1 MFYGNQDRRR
11 QAPRAT
17 RVLGIVAAIGLV
29 ALSAATAGAQEAR
42 FDVLLYGDGTGA
54 LRAGAIDVD
63 ELVPQLDDVV
73 LEGELFGNTLLGSPT
88 FSGSDPGF
96 FSVSSA
102 NAGVLGSG
110 NSNLPGGANVTI
122 DFLVEPT
129 LNISL
134 AYWNGTAFGATPNGE
149 TLTIATGATIFGSLG
164 GSSSVLGVD
173 LGSTSATGFFD
184 DHPDYDLG
192 AATPG
197 VYLAYGRANVAGFA
211 APSNPFW
218 IVFGT
223 LDLCEETQSC
233 SELQELFNFEI
244 EEQIE
249 AAIGYVNAT
258 LVPEPSTALL
268 MALGLAGLNRVG
280 RRTAALRA

>member
-11 QAPRAT
+11 LALRARRGAGFVT
-17 RVLGIVAAIGLV
+17 AIGLV
-29 ALSAATAGAQEAR
+29 ALSAAMAGAQEAH
-42 FDVLLYGDGTGA
+42 FDVLLYGDETGS

-63 ELVPQLDDVV
+63 ELAPELGNVV
-73 LEGELFGNTLLGSPT
+73 IEGELFGDTLLGSPT
-88 FSGSDPGF
+88 FTGADPGF
-96 FSVSSA
+96 FSVSDA
-102 NAGVLGSG
+102 NAGVLGGG
-110 NSNLPGGANVTI
+110 NTNLPGSANVTI

-134 AYWNGTAFGATPNGE
+134 AYWDGSVFGATPNGE
-149 TLTIATGATIFGSLG
+149 TLTLSTGATVFGSLG
-164 GSSSVLGVD
+164 GSTSVLGVD
-173 LGSTSATGFFD
+173 LGATSATGFID

-197 VYLAYGRANVAGFA
+197 VYLAYGRANVSGFDS
-211 APSNPFW
+211 PSNPFW

-223 LDLCEETQSC
+223 LDLCEETESC